1 MEEIK
6 TFSKVFPGEN
16 RTLDCFQVLA
26 CVTPKRVSGCLQEE
40 NVLPWGFSIVALKSV
55 YKWIIFRALDRH
67 PLRDFVSVLWNTLR
81 VRWERF
87 LSSISNATPYV
98 CGFTPN
104 SNICSC
110 HPWLLQYSHLKS
122 ANMPFYLAEPVNLI
136 FRIVLKHF
144 ISLCH
149 IQYIDS
155 VRKVFWCTTEF
166 SKLTWQNLRQKVTR
180 F

>member
-1 MEEIK
+1 ML
-6 TFSKVFPGEN
+6 V
-16 RTLDCFQVLA
+16 
-26 CVTPKRVSGCLQEE
+26 CVTPERVSGCLQEV
-40 NVLPWGFSIVALKSV
+40 NVLPCSARFFSIVALRSV

-67 PLRDFVSVLWNTLR
+67 PLRDFVLVLWNTLH

-87 LSSISNATPYV
+87 LSSISNATYV
-98 CGFTPN
+98 RGLTPN

-110 HPWLLQYSHLKS
+110 RPWLLQYSHLIVPIYY
-122 ANMPFYLAEPVNLI
+122 AFFYLAEPVNLI

-149 IQYIDS
+149 IQYLDS

>member
-1 MEEIK
+1 MKEIK

-67 PLRDFVSVLWNTLR
+67 LFRDFVSVLWNTLR
-81 VRWERF
+81 VRWKRF
-87 LSSISNATPYV
+87 LSSISNATQYV

-110 HPWLLQYSHLKS
+110 RSWLLQYSHLKVPICLFTLLS
-122 ANMPFYLAEPVNLI
+122 
-136 FRIVLKHF
+136 
-144 ISLCH
+144 
-149 IQYIDS
+149 Q
-155 VRKVFWCTTEF
+155 
-166 SKLTWQNLRQKVTR
+166 LTW
-180 F
+180 FFE